1 MGVDPSP
8 VWVIGNQVCLS
19 CKLRYP
25 EAVIRG
31 GGKQFQE
38 CRCGMSGVA
47 HRDME
52 FVCGDDAELG
62 ILKFPPKLMP
72 DCGPLHR
79 LCGPR
84 RVLDRVNHSRGRQK
98 EDNNDQ
104 NRNDGPGQ
112 LNLRASIHL
121 RWLTLCVRHSPTEFH
136 NDIAHYTE
144 PDEQNQ
150 PNYTEDVMGQMADRI
165 RWRGVRIDNAGNRV
179 VLR

>member
-8 VWVIGNQVCLS
+8 VWVIRNQVCLS

-25 EAVIRG
+25 EAVIRV

-38 CRCGMSGVA
+38 CRCGISRVA

-52 FVCGDDAELG
+52 FVCGDDAKLG
-62 ILKFPPKLMP
+62 IPKFPPKLMP
-72 DCGPLHR
+72 DCGHLHR

-84 RVLDRVNHSRGRQK
+84 RVLDRVDHSRSRQK
-98 EDNNDQ
+98 KDNNDE

-136 NDIAHYTE
+136 NDIA
-144 PDEQNQ
+144 Q
-150 PNYTEDVMGQMADRI
+150 
-165 RWRGVRIDNAGNRV
+165 
-179 VLR
+179 

>member
-8 VWVIGNQVCLS
+8 VWVIRNQVCLS

-25 EAVIRG
+25 EAVIRV

-72 DCGPLHR
+72 DCGHLHR
-79 LCGPR
+79 LCGLR
-84 RVLDRVNHSRGRQK
+84 RGLDRV
-98 EDNNDQ
+98 
-104 NRNDGPGQ
+104 
-112 LNLRASIHL
+112 
-121 RWLTLCVRHSPTEFH
+121 THSPDPPIKHHTHH
-136 NDIAHYTE
+136 NRTYH
-144 PDEQNQ
+144 PSH
-150 PNYTEDVMGQMADRI
+150 
-165 RWRGVRIDNAGNRV
+165 
-179 VLR
+179 L